1 MATANL
7 QPFSGQLDAN
17 PGPRSGL
24 KAFDGKLDG
33 EKDSGGIASDLAK
46 SVKVGVQRLP
56 GMAAG
61 LADIPIAAV
70 SGARL
75 VTAAADAIGKA
86 TGFQPGKWADETKF
100 SAGHEQGRKAVDE
113 AWEQGDVGSIA
124 KAYLQNPGYTAGQV
138 AESLP
143 GMVAGGL
150 VGRALMGAGPGG

>member
-1 MATANL
+1 M
-7 QPFSGQLDAN
+7 
-17 PGPRSGL
+17 
-24 KAFDGKLDG
+24 
-33 EKDSGGIASDLAK
+33 
-46 SVKVGVQRLP
+46 QRLP

-70 SGARL
+70 SGARP

-143 GMVAGGL
+143 GMVAGLVLRHHADMKKPSGEGL
-150 VGRALMGAGPGG
+150 CVLQRVSDQISSDRSQKGSVRHK